1 MRVNTNKTK
10 LLVINP
16 TLTKQ
21 VVPCVAAYPGNPLLC
36 VGEVRLLGILF
47 DERRVWW
54 PHINDIV
61 GRATR
66 KIWMLLRLR
75 EVGANHE
82 FLLINYYAH
91 IRSVL
96 EYGAQVWGA
105 VINGLQ
111 SKAIENCQM
120 KALQV
125 ILGAQSSSYSVNR
138 AKLSVELLSDR
149 REELMTKFAIS
160 TFKDPRFRKWYTSS
174 PPSSL
179 VFRDKGHPK
188 PPRLWVPLARNQ
200 ITDLRPISKYT
211 NLLNSLTDQ
220 EWDNLCI
227 PSPSTCCSVPNI
239 QLSSI

>member
-1 MRVNTNKTK
+1 MK
-10 LLVINP
+10 
-16 TLTKQ
+16 
-21 VVPCVAAYPGNPLLC
+21 
-36 VGEVRLLGILF
+36 
-47 DERRVWW
+47 
-54 PHINDIV
+54 
-61 GRATR
+61 
-66 KIWMLLRLR
+66 
-75 EVGANHE
+75 
-82 FLLINYYAH
+82 YAR

-160 TFKDPRFRKWYTSS
+160 TFKDPRFRKWYTPF

-188 PPRLWVPLARNQ
+188 PPRLWVPLVVAKGSVLIRG
-200 ITDLRPISKYT
+200 TVEPAS
-211 NLLNSLTDQ
+211 
-220 EWDNLCI
+220 
-227 PSPSTCCSVPNI
+227 SPA
-239 QLSSI
+239 SSPKKGLDAIWTRCHLD